1 LKLFKKIASYLFLL
15 LFLQVIIP
23 ASLWHA
29 LCDHEDA
36 VDCHIASNGM
46 SVSEE
51 HKHCLVLE
59 LTLPA
64 IFHQDN
70 VLDINPVSIVYS
82 QVFFF
87 KDSCCQHPLFKSDG
101 RGPPALA

>member
-1 LKLFKKIASYLFLL
+1 MFKKIASYLFLL
-15 LFLQVIIP
+15 LFLQVIVP

-29 LCDHEDA
+29 LCDHEDST
-36 VDCHIASNGM
+36 DCYVASSGLTITEKHQHC
-46 SVSEE
+46 SV
-51 HKHCLVLE
+51 LD

-70 VLDINPVSIVYS
+70 VFSLKPIIFVYS

-87 KDSCCQHPLFKSDG
+87 KDSCCQHPIFKSDG
-101 RGPPALA
+101 RGPPQIV